1 VPLVAS
7 VDYDLKR
14 IYLDASTVGTS
25 IDTMDVY
32 REVRARR
39 VSTNGDRNY
48 KPMIVGGGNVQ
59 KTATT
64 FTPKFVQLLF
74 GCRIVPYD
82 TSHTLTLVR
91 ETFTDDNFSAQ
102 EVFDLTPLSPTTSV
116 NILVNVPQVEVIDT
130 GGGGSN
136 ADVELLLKYH
146 DNQTRFFLG
155 DGVTEVPQASAVRMT
170 IYDDD
175 DTTPL
180 KTIEFRDSSGTP
192 VTLPNATRY
201 VKL

>member
-1 VPLVAS
+1 LSYSATYDGVTMTFNFETEVVSIDAGTSFLPAETLQKGARDAEESITGIVYRRIIDAS
-7 VDYDLKR
+7 GKVT
-14 IYLDASTVGTS
+14 LDAQSETGLTVTLLRNWKILSLKTS
-25 IDTMDVY
+25 GLL
-32 REVRARR
+32 
-39 VSTNGDRNY
+39 S
-48 KPMIVGGGNVQ
+48 VGGGNVVNENTGVLIFASNPQ
-59 KTATT
+59 
-64 FTPKFVQLLF
+64 V
-74 GCRIVPYD
+74 D
-82 TSHTLTLVR
+82 TQNNTSVAGVR
-91 ETFTDDNFSAQ
+91 VTTDD
-102 EVFDLTPLSPTTSV
+102 
-116 NILVNVPQVEVIDT
+116 
-130 GGGGSN
+130 GGGSN

>member
-1 VPLVAS
+1 
-7 VDYDLKR
+7 
-14 IYLDASTVGTS
+14 
-25 IDTMDVY
+25 
-32 REVRARR
+32 
-39 VSTNGDRNY
+39 
-48 KPMIVGGGNVQ
+48 
-59 KTATT
+59 
-64 FTPKFVQLLF
+64 
-74 GCRIVPYD
+74 
-82 TSHTLTLVR
+82 LVR